1 MAVFSILVLIS
12 GSGSNLRALLEACD
26 NPLFPAKVLAV
37 GADRPAQ
44 GLEYAELFEKTTFV
58 VEPESF
64 SSKEDWAEVLASSID
79 IHQPDLIV
87 LAGFMRVLPKSFV
100 DRYYPRIINL
110 HPSLLPLFPGAH
122 AVRDALSA
130 GAIETGC
137 TIHIVDAGVDSG
149 PVVAQQSLSINPGES
164 EAVLHERI
172 KELEKQQL
180 IETVEAIAK
189 GSLKLE
195 EVAR

>member
-1 MAVFSILVLIS
+1 MFSILVLIS